1 MHLTSKLR
9 CMLGVFQVLM
19 VWCIKYM
26 RFDNFFLYLVVY
38 HRL

>member
-9 CMLGVFQVLM
+9 RMLGVFQMLM
-19 VWCIKYM
+19 VWCIKYR
-26 RFDNFFLYLVVY
+26 RFDIFLLYLVVY